1 MNLMPTFTKD
11 VWGKWDRIP
20 RPPESPVRDS
30 PPPTAS
36 RGAEG
41 DGDPAQWLDGCD
53 ASGESG
59 RQLSEYH
66 QATPRVRGKSE
77 ECHADVLK
85 STPICRSSLSATAQ
99 SHGHASHIS
108 CWLDST
114 IIRSR
119 NCQPPVHLASPWGG
133 YSTDDARTKI
143 VPIRRPAYILTL
155 KLVGVRP

>member
-59 RQLSEYH
+59 RQLPEYH

-119 NCQPPVHLASPWGG
+119 NCQPPDYPRISLGRILHRRCADEDRSHKAASIHLNAQAGWG
-133 YSTDDARTKI
+133 
-143 VPIRRPAYILTL
+143 
-155 KLVGVRP
+155 